1 MGDWKTYWLRGT
13 GAPYLLLLPFFAFF
27 VFFWVMPLVG
37 GLRLSLHS
45 NTLVEESEYVGLQ
58 HYQELR
64 EDPKFEKAIRNNIIY
79 TGACIVVILPLSAL
93 LAYWLQSAWKRVR
106 PGLTFMLLL
115 PGLTPPAVLALL
127 FLLVFHGKEGVLN
140 QMFVMPFSR
149 DGVINDLFHLHF
161 NARPI
166 NWLKD
171 PNFIMPAL
179 VLQAVWRWTGFVTF
193 FFLAGMEA
201 IPKSLYEAA
210 YLETNDRWKV
220 FQRVTLPL
228 LQPVVLFCAVYLV
241 VDAFAMFSGAYMLLG
256 GSGGT
261 ADAGL
266 LMVSYSYQQAFTYGN
281 FGTAAAMSL
290 MVAPALL
297 ALLWL
302 AIMGPRWLK
311 GRAG

>member
-1 MGDWKTYWLRGT
+1 MEALKTFWLRGK

-37 GLRLSLHS
+37 GVNMSLHS
-45 NTLVEESEYVGLQ
+45 DTLVKASEYVGLE
-58 HYQELR
+58 HYQDLWHDDR
-64 EDPKFEKAIRNNIIY
+64 FEKAIHNNLRY
-79 TGACIVVILPLSAL
+79 MVGTIVVILPLSAL
-93 LAYWLQSAWKRVR
+93 MAYWLQSSWGKLR

-127 FLLVFHGKEGVLN
+127 FLLVFHGREGLLNHLFVL
-140 QMFVMPFSR
+140 P
-149 DGVINDLFHLHF
+149 FHLHY
-161 NARPI
+161 I

-171 PNFIMPAL
+171 PRFIMIAL
-179 VLQAVWRWTGFVTF
+179 IMQAVWRWTGFITF

-201 IPKSLYEAA
+201 IPRTLYEAA
-210 YLETNDRWKV
+210 YLETNNRWKV

-228 LQPVVLFCAVYLV
+228 LQPVVLFCAIYLII
-241 VDAFAMFSGAYMLLG
+241 DAFSMFSGAYVLLG

-261 ADAGL
+261 GDEGL
-266 LMVSYSYQQAFTYGN
+266 LMVSYSYQQAFTYGK

-302 AIMGPRWLK
+302 AWWRPRLQGIWRK
-311 GRAG
+311 ARP

>member
-1 MGDWKTYWLRGT
+1 MGDWKTYWLRGK

-27 VFFWVMPLVG
+27 IFFWVMPLVG

-93 LAYWLQSAWKRVR
+93 LAYGLQSAWKKLR
-106 PGLTFMLLL
+106 PALTFLLLL

-127 FLLVFHGKEGVLN
+127 FLLVFHGKEGLLN
-140 QMFVMPFSR
+140 HLFVIPFH
-149 DGVINDLFHLHF
+149 I
-161 NARPI
+161 RPI

-171 PNFIMPAL
+171 PHFIMPAL

-220 FQRVTLPL
+220 FKRVTLPL

-266 LMVSYSYQQAFTYGN
+266 LMVSYIYQQAFTYGN

-311 GRAG
+311 GRVG